1 MRRWITLHERRAWR
15 GGAGKLR
22 DRRWSQPQN
31 FGGSTMGPLSG
42 ALAFAT
48 FLLATLFLPCSAY
61 AQELNDVAH
70 KFLRRHGVPCVL
82 VVKVGS
88 PRDMGEV
95 ATCQDGREW
104 ALFWLE
110 DEIAFVHPQTHESY
124 RWDRQIH
131 LSHPEIYAG
140 PNPSSEHRILASD
153 GP

>member
-1 MRRWITLHERRAWR
+1 MW
-15 GGAGKLR
+15 G
-22 DRRWSQPQN
+22 RRWSQPQN
-31 FGGSTMGPLSG
+31 FGSSTMGPLLR
-42 ALAFAT
+42 ALAVAT
-48 FLLATLFLPCSAY
+48 FLLATLFLSCSAY

-82 VVKVGS
+82 VLKVGS

-110 DEIAFVHPQTHESY
+110 DEIAFVHPQTRESY
-124 RWDRQIH
+124 KWDPQIY
-131 LSHPEIYAG
+131 LSHPEIYSG

-153 GP
+153 GL